1 MGRNE
6 RQTCIELIDPALRA
20 AGWAWDREVVIGPG
34 RVNLSGEGMYDP
46 TQRLVADYV
55 PRIFNMP
62 LAVLEAKAEGEPA
75 ADGMQQGSRYAARLQ
90 VRFSIASNGRVSIL
104 TDNADGT
111 TETLAAAPTPDHL
124 LGRLG
129 LAVDW
134 AR

>member
-6 RQTCIELIDPALRA
+6 RQTRLELIDPALRA

-46 TQRLVADYV
+46 TQRIVADYV
-55 PRIFNMP
+55 LRLFNMP

-75 ADGMQQGSRYAARLQ
+75 SDGMQQGSRYAARLQ
-90 VRFSIASNGRVSIL
+90 VRFSIASNGREYIL

-111 TETLAAAPTPDHL
+111 TANLDSAPTPDHI

-129 LAVDW
+129 
-134 AR
+134 